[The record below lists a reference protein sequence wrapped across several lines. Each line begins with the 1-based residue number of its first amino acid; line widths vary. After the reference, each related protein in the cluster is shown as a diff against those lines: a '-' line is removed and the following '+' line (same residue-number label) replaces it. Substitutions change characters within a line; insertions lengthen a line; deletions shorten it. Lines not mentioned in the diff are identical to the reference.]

1 MIMGLTIKIG
11 TDIFM
16 AGGTSM
22 SIIATI
28 VVGSDGSTT
37 RNGSSTEITSPT
49 DRATFLAR
57 RRQVDAIII
66 GGNTA
71 RNEPYSKTPV
81 PLIVVSHQKHPDLSA
96 AHVWSIDPVDA
107 LEKARQQFGQN
118 ILIEGGSAFIS
129 YLLKKNV
136 IDVLELS
143 VTPAIGGSDF
153 FAYKE
158 FLALAKNVTEK
169 TIADTIF
176 YTAEFTTQK

>member
-1 MIMGLTIKIG
+1 
-11 TDIFM
+11 
-16 AGGTSM
+16 M

-37 RNGSSTEITSPT
+37 RNGSSAEVTSPA
-49 DRATFLAR
+49 DRATFLKR
-57 RRQVDAIII
+57 RRLVDCIII

-81 PLIVVSHQKHPDLSA
+81 PLVVISRQLHPELPN
-96 AHVWSIDPVDA
+96 AHVWNMDPKDGID
-107 LEKARQQFGQN
+107 KARQEFGQD
-118 ILIEGGSAFIS
+118 ILIEGGAAFIS
-129 YLLKKNV
+129 YLLKKNA

-143 VTPAIGGSDF
+143 VTSAIGGSDI

-176 YTAEFTTQK
+176 YTAKFTTQK